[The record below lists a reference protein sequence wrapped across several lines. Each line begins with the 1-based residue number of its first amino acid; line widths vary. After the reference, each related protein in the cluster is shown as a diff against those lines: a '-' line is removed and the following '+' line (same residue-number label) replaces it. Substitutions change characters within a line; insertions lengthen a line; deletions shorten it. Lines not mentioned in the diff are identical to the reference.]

1 MAVNT
6 LLKLPLTVSLA
17 DDLEVESRYFFSIAR
32 QAWRT

>member
-17 DDLEVESRYFFSIAR
+17 DDLEVESRYFLRNNIRSG
-32 QAWRT
+32 